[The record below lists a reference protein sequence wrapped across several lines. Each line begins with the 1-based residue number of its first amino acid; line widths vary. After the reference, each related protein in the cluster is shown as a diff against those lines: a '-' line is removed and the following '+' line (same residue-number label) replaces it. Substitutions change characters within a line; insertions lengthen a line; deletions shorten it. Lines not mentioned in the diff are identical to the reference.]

1 MIHYIIMKHLYR
13 RLPYSWTADALW
25 NISNGLFR
33 VTVKAPENL
42 IVPKMKYWATYNPE
56 FHDFTITGTEIKME
70 DYYIEDGTSKTHTS
84 KFLTRG

>member
-1 MIHYIIMKHLYR
+1 M
-13 RLPYSWTADALW
+13 
-25 NISNGLFR
+25 FR